1 MNEKS
6 EEKPKSNFR
15 KKAKILRIL
24 TKTKNE
30 SKSKKEPLN
39 P

>member
-15 KKAKILRIL
+15 KRTKILKSLQKPR
-24 TKTKNE
+24 TNPNPKKN
-30 SKSKKEPLN
+30 L
-39 P
+39 